1 MTSEQGLDASAKVSI
16 QTAATNI
23 YGVDSLFF
31 LGGLSCQRQ
40 TKSYASISICS
51 CNTTHPAMS
60 PITLTQVAPISHNVL
75 ILIYTPMT
83 PAGSPAIVA
92 SAAKDA
98 IAPPGIPGVPTDR
111 STFAKST
118 STIMEMLTFTLHAL
132 AKNMIINDIKIDTAS
147 IFTVAP
153 SGMVIL
159 ET

>member
-1 MTSEQGLDASAKVSI
+1 M
-16 QTAATNI
+16 
-23 YGVDSLFF
+23 GVDSLFF

-75 ILIYTPMT
+75 ILIYTAMT

-98 IAPPGIPGVPTDR
+98 IAHLGFPAFLRIGVHLLRVQVPSWKCD
-111 STFAKST
+111 
-118 STIMEMLTFTLHAL
+118 IYIHAL

>member
-1 MTSEQGLDASAKVSI
+1 
-16 QTAATNI
+16 
-23 YGVDSLFF
+23 
-31 LGGLSCQRQ
+31 
-40 TKSYASISICS
+40 
-51 CNTTHPAMS
+51 MS

-118 STIMEMLTFTLHAL
+118 STIMEMLIFTLHAL